1 MFLTHRRAIPAA
13 SLMPRHAK
21 ARKFKR
27 PVSQN
32 KEPFEPKI
40 CSYKGFKVL

>member
-1 MFLTHRRAIPAA
+1 
-13 SLMPRHAK
+13 MPGHAK
-21 ARKFKR
+21 AWKFKR

-40 CSYKGFKVL
+40 CLYKGVKVLYYHMTVETQKKR